1 MKSLVRFAVFIAAGA
16 LAAPA
21 ALAQAYPTKAI
32 RMVVPFAPGGT
43 TDIVA
48 RLIAAKLAP
57 ALGESVVIDNRPGAN
72 GIVGSEVV
80 ARANPDGYTLMMGY
94 LGNLAMNP
102 ALYAK
107 LPYDPLRDY
116 VPVTLVAS
124 TTQAIVVNPTLPAKT
139 VAELIALAK
148 SQPGH
153 LHYASAGVGAP
164 SHLSGE
170 LFKQLAGIDMV
181 HVPYKGGGALM
192 TDLISGQVKVS
203 FGGLAAALPHVKSG
217 KLRLLAVASAKRSPA
232 VPDVPAVAET
242 VPGFDVP
249 SWLGVVA
256 PAGTPRP
263 IVERLHAEM
272 AKVLNTDEIKERL
285 ATEGGE
291 VIAGG
296 PAEFG
301 AYLKAEIAK
310 WDKVIKGANIRAE

>member
-1 MKSLVRFAVFIAAGA
+1 VRPLVRFAA
-16 LAAPA
+16 LAVALGIASA
-21 ALAQAYPTKAI
+21 AWAQAYPQKAV

-48 RLIAAKLAP
+48 RLIAAKMGP
-57 ALGESVVIDNRPGAN
+57 ALGQSVVIDNRPGAN

-80 ARANPDGYTLMMGY
+80 AKAAPDGYTLMMGY

-107 LPYDPLRDY
+107 LPYDPIRDY

-124 TTQAIVVNPTLPAKT
+124 TTQAIVVNPALPART
-139 VAELIALAK
+139 VKELVALAK
-148 SQPGH
+148 AQPGQ

-170 LFKQLAGIDMV
+170 LFKQMTGIDMV

-249 SWLGVVA
+249 SWLGIVA

-263 IVERLHAEM
+263 IVERLHGEI
-272 AKVLNTDEIKERL
+272 AKVLATDEIKERL

-296 PAEFG
+296 PEEFA
-301 AYLKAEIAK
+301 AYLKSEIAK

>member
-48 RLIAAKLAP
+48 RLIAAKLSP

>member
-1 MKSLVRFAVFIAAGA
+1 VKPLVRFAA
-16 LAAPA
+16 LAVALGIASA
-21 ALAQAYPTKAI
+21 AWAQAYPQKAV

-48 RLIAAKLAP
+48 RLIAAKMGP
-57 ALGESVVIDNRPGAN
+57 ALGQSVVIDNRPGAN

-80 ARANPDGYTLMMGY
+80 AKAAPDGYTLMMGY

-107 LPYDPLRDY
+107 LPYDPIRDY

-124 TTQAIVVNPTLPAKT
+124 TTQAIVVNPALPART
-139 VAELIALAK
+139 VKELVALAK
-148 SQPGH
+148 AQPGQ

-170 LFKQLAGIDMV
+170 LFKQMTGIDMV

-249 SWLGVVA
+249 SWLGIVA

-263 IVERLHAEM
+263 IVERLHGEI
-272 AKVLNTDEIKERL
+272 AKVLATDEIKERL

-296 PAEFG
+296 PEEFA
-301 AYLKAEIAK
+301 AYLKSEIAK